1 MVLRLGGHDAWGARQ
16 IGGSNVP
23 KLNDDE
29 RRALK
34 MLAHQDGCAEAVL
47 LADGFSI
54 DQVAGMVVGGYAV
67 MQRRRVEISGR
78 ERTVVWVQITEEG
91 RQAIEQ

>member
-1 MVLRLGGHDAWGARQ
+1 LVLRPGGHDASGARR
-16 IGGSNVP
+16 IRGSNVP

-29 RRALK
+29 RRALET
-34 MLAHQDGCAEAVL
+34 LAHQDGCAEAVL

-54 DQVAGMVVGGYAV
+54 DQVAGLVVGGYAV
-67 MQRRRVEISGR
+67 MQRRRIEISGR

-91 RQAIEQ
+91 RQAIGQ

>member
-1 MVLRLGGHDAWGARQ
+1 MT
-16 IGGSNVP
+16 
-23 KLNDDE
+23 KLNDDQ
-29 RRALK
+29 RRALE

-54 DQVAGMVVGGYAV
+54 DQLAGLVVEGHAV

-78 ERTVVWVQITEEG
+78 MRTVVGMQITEAG
-91 RQAIEQ
+91 RKAIAQ

>member
-1 MVLRLGGHDAWGARQ
+1 MGGRQ

-34 MLAHQDGCAEAVL
+34 MLAHRDGCAEAVL

-54 DQVAGMVVGGYAV
+54 DQVAGMVLGGYAV

-91 RQAIEQ
+91 RQAIGQ

>member
-1 MVLRLGGHDAWGARQ
+1 L
-16 IGGSNVP
+16 NVP

-29 RRALK
+29 RRALET
-34 MLAHQDGCAEAVL
+34 LAHQDGCAEAVL

-54 DQVAGMVVGGYAV
+54 DQLAGLVVGGYAV

-78 ERTVVWVQITEEG
+78 ERTVVWVQITDAG
-91 RQAIEQ
+91 RQAIGQ